1 MWGFGSSK
9 KKSPAHSRPGSVG
22 GSLAGS
28 SASLG
33 LDLSPG
39 ADLDLDLPEPSFTD
53 DDLNDPSLLAE
64 LAALSGPA
72 PAPKARVAQP
82 AAARPATAAARAPA
96 PVAAKAAAAEP
107 DVLAAELHVPERFDE
122 DVHVEFTDQDMND
135 PHLLAELGRIGGH
148 EHADSA
154 AHPDHEQPKLDRAGE
169 RADGAAG
176 DLEELA
182 GAMAGMS
189 LHSRQAHRADAQQP
203 ASPQTDAAPDAV
215 QAPAS
220 DSDDLPLE
228 LRLKTRD
235 AALLAKYIQLE
246 RIKAVNKRQAGDRAG
261 ALESLAAV
269 KQMQARADEMAAA
282 ALPAVGLADLQRR
295 QIEFKKAAVAANRA
309 DNKARAREMLISSK
323 KLQEVIDV
331 VAIGGSVPPGFVL
344 PDVPPETQPAVTQ
357 PQAAAAAATATAAAT
372 TTQKR
377 ISTQAPAQ
385 PVSPRKAQP
394 VPSPAAAPSATL
406 VRSVT
411 VTGNVGDVYKHLLD
425 TLAGQAELCTTVAAQ
440 YFRAGQKDMAL
451 EFHKR
456 KKRML
461 SDIDTLK
468 LLRSASASSQSGT
481 LPFTFKHES
490 LAFTISQTNQD
501 VGLEEMEI
509 AIVRAMDL
517 SHREV
522 QPSEIESCVAFDA
535 GWPQVGEATGP
546 EGKGETPMVRRTPS
560 PEYGFT
566 KRVRIERNRAFQRF
580 LERRKAVFEIYHS
593 KPGLLS
599 YVVTR
604 RLLLGKATIKLEP
617 LLTKC
622 EIHEIVDIV
631 DPNNP
636 RKPTGSK
643 LEIKIR
649 LRQPLLKQDMVTRT
663 ERWLTIDF
671 DTPGASPSVEPS
683 AALAPVSPRSEVA
696 EPTSP
701 TTTPARRSATAPPA
715 SASPAPAQKPKLQQ
729 ARPQPPQQPAPNPA
743 PDTSAVDIEAL
754 ELDFLNP
761 DRIASNQVLESE
773 HSQILGQIAQLQ
785 AAKKPVPDDLS
796 DRRTAYEIRMNML
809 VTLVQLGKLSME
821 DYIGQVKASIAETK
835 KAALDFKRAGRIDLA
850 KQALMR
856 MKLMTAEVEE
866 VEQAQ

>member
-331 VAIGGSVPPGFVL
+331 VAI
-344 PDVPPETQPAVTQ
+344 
-357 PQAAAAAATATAAAT
+357 
-372 TTQKR
+372 
-377 ISTQAPAQ
+377 
-385 PVSPRKAQP
+385 
-394 VPSPAAAPSATL
+394 APSATL

-649 LRQPLLKQDMVTRT
+649 LRQPLLKQDM
-663 ERWLTIDF
+663 
-671 DTPGASPSVEPS
+671 
-683 AALAPVSPRSEVA
+683 
-696 EPTSP
+696 
-701 TTTPARRSATAPPA
+701 
-715 SASPAPAQKPKLQQ
+715 KPKLQQ